1 MTHKIGGGLGGPVED
16 FFQGAKESTIG
27 AVGKAYR
34 HNGPVKSLL
43 FGGAT
48 VVAVAA
54 IPALGAI
61 ALGGAVGAIARAM
74 VQKQD
79 GRWERAKKA
88 AENLNKQCADST
100 REEAPGAYRTL
111 IR

>member
-48 VVAVAA
+48 VVAGRRLTIHTKSGQSLQVEWR
-54 IPALGAI
+54 PPRKLGLDAL
-61 ALGGAVGAIARAM
+61 
-74 VQKQD
+74 D
-79 GRWERAKKA
+79 
-88 AENLNKQCADST
+88 
-100 REEAPGAYRTL
+100 
-111 IR
+111 